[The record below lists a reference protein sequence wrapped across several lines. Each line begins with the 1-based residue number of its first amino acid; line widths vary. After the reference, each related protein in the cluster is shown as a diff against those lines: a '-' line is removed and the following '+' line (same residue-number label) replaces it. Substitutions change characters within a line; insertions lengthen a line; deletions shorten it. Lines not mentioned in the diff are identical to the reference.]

1 MTKIELDSLATFDME
16 YIFLNLRA
24 KSVGEVAKV
33 TVVCPDDGETEV
45 PVEIPLDDIKNNK
58 SLKLQGF
65 EITQTDNGEQY
76 FFCDSYLH
84 FELDKDNNVIDLF
97 RYNTNNADDVLEP
110 LSEEFGVNFIS
121 EYEDEYKNLASSE
134 TSVIS
139 FNISDLIRD
148 SK

>member
-1 MTKIELDSLATFDME
+1 MSTYYRPSK
-16 YIFLNLRA
+16 
-24 KSVGEVAKV
+24 
-33 TVVCPDDGETEV
+33 P
-45 PVEIPLDDIKNNK
+45 IPLDDIKNNK

-134 TSVIS
+134 TSVMS